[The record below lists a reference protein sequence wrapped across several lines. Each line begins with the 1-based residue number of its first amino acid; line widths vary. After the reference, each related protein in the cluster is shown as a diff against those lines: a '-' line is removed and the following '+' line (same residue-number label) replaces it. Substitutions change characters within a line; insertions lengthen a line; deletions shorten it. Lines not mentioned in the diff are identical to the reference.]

1 MRRLAAAGLMATV
14 PAVAAAASGQQSLPV
29 AGASVSGVLLSLV
42 LVLALIVGLAWV
54 LRRLQAVRSG
64 GPHAMQVVAQLP
76 LGPRE
81 RVVLIQVGDR
91 QALVGVAP
99 AGVTSLQLLEVGAV
113 PVATGSTMTG
123 ISSDPSA
130 LIGRMRDLM
139 ERGRGR

>member
-99 AGVTSLQLLEVGAV
+99 AGVTSLQLLEVGVV
-113 PVATGSTMTG
+113 PAATGSTTTG
-123 ISSDPSA
+123 IANDPSA
-130 LIGRMRDLM
+130 LIGRMRDLL